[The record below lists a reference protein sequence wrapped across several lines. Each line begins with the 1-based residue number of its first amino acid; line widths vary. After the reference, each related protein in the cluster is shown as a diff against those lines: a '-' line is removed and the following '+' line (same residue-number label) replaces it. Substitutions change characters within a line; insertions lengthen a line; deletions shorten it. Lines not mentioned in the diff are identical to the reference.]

1 MQADFLLFIR
11 EAADA
16 LKAGKHNRWSPNSL
30 VFSTRRAHPFE
41 MFARAQSRRY
51 FETIKGVLGV
61 EDKPNLETLLQAFGP
76 SLYLPRWQF
85 DQLEPQ
91 VLIGVDRIATLP

>member
-1 MQADFLLFIR
+1 MWLSSYSVQAGG
-11 EAADA
+11 AD
-16 LKAGKHNRWSPNSL
+16 G
-30 VFSTRRAHPFE
+30 HPFE

-61 EDKPNLETLLQAFGP
+61 KDTPNLETLVQAFGP